1 VNGPAGR
8 AGVDAGLAAGAAALA
23 VQRAIRAAAT
33 AGAEVPAWAGTVVRL
48 LDDWSGQLDRQGAP
62 RAGLA
67 GTGRIPGAWWRA
79 PCGVLEGAG
88 VPAVPLSAHP
98 LATWLRLRFGV
109 RRCLACGQ
117 LGFYGSLQ
125 PASPLVAPAKA
136 RTWRCADRLGCRR
149 RRLRREGRR

>member
-1 VNGPAGR
+1 MDHAV
-8 AGVDAGLAAGAAALA
+8 VDLE
-23 VQRAIRAAAT
+23 QAAAT
-33 AGAEVPAWAGTVVRL
+33 AARATELAIQVAKTTGAEVPAWAGTVVRL
-48 LDDWSGQLDRQGAP
+48 LDDWAGQLEGQGGP

-125 PASPLVAPAKA
+125 PASPLVAPARA
-136 RTWRCADRLGCRR
+136 RTWRCRDQLACRR
-149 RRLRREGRR
+149 RRLGRGEPR